1 MHSIKYMYHNK
12 YKYALHI
19 KYVLSIYFI
28 EYKNL
33 IYYDI
38 IYTDLEVFCIF
49 YCDFFFESFVT

>member
-1 MHSIKYMYHNK
+1 MYHNK